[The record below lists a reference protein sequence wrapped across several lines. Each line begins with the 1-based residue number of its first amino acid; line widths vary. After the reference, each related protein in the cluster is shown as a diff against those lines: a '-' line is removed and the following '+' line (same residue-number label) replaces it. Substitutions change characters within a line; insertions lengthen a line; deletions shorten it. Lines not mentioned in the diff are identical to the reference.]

1 MNRPIDSRLRTRLT
15 LGLQCICCG
24 HVEAPAEDLL
34 RGPVRGLVACPKC
47 GSADLRPFAQERR
60 P

>member
-1 MNRPIDSRLRTRLT
+1 MEGEKENILPFPKPEKDRPLAGWLC
-15 LGLQCICCG
+15 LACG
-24 HVEAPAEDLL
+24 FV